1 MAPPEFGA
9 CRGSAWE
16 RVPRVRTL
24 LSFGS
29 RSLHARWPCPVGWEG
44 RREESRPLPW
54 AWGGGTLLA
63 PLLLGLSHPASPL
76 TPRLGSGASCGAQAL
91 SGPSSSLGRGSP
103 SPSAL
108 PLGGE
113 IPGRGLSFRSD
124 SSAEVKL
131 PRWRRTDM
139 EPYTLCS
146 MHATHCACPRG
157 GEGGPCS
164 PKANPP
170 FPEQEGV

>member
-1 MAPPEFGA
+1 MCASGRLQAPSHCLLPGLRDFHFSPLSWKARPQVWMAPPEFGP
-9 CRGSAWE
+9 CWGSAWA
-16 RVPRVRTL
+16 RVPGVRTL

-63 PLLLGLSHPASPL
+63 PLLLGLSHPALPL

-91 SGPSSSLGRGSP
+91 SGPSYSLGRGSS

-113 IPGRGLSFRSD
+113 IPGRG
-124 SSAEVKL
+124 
-131 PRWRRTDM
+131 
-139 EPYTLCS
+139 
-146 MHATHCACPRG
+146 
-157 GEGGPCS
+157 
-164 PKANPP
+164 
-170 FPEQEGV
+170 